1 MEKIEKQRL
10 EQLVRLG
17 IVPSNKLPILVQ
29 GLENLSMGKQLLPNE
44 REVISKYMDNLTSI
58 MLNDTTVFNRAK
70 LHTQKSK
77 YQAEEIT
84 VNNGVKIFDNPEEEE
99 QHRKQTERKLRVR
112 AADKK
117 ERFKLLPAAVKKEKR
132 KAGLDED
139 LLAIN
144 NTYQAVFEAALE
156 LYGVTNI
163 RDLPEDKKAEFF
175 IVVDSASSDNDLS
188 DIEEDMKVKQ
198 AVGIASDKRYK
209 KGNMTGAVNAIE
221 KLKPGLSDHPQV
233 KAVLKRQNEN
243 VETDIEQLDESFKV
257 IATHGKVEVRSHPGD
272 SEGNHI
278 SIHKN
283 GKEVAS
289 GDYDFYAD
297 SYFISHPS
305 LGKGQKPFN
314 SAKSIAHHF
323 STMKEEIELDEGHQ
337 VVAKTKQ
344 GETFKSAVYPTKEK
358 AMAMH
363 WKLSKN
369 NKYANVD
376 TVKVQKE
383 EVDQIDELK
392 IGTLVRYASKAGKSA
407 LSKGIESGR
416 ARDMGD
422 DDKAAALKQKSDKR
436 YAGQKQAIGKINN
449 RFKSGVNVGEEVELD
464 EELHGYKLKLTKT
477 THPHVEDDQDNP
489 VKAIEKHYDVHLNN
503 KKVGEIKHHYND
515 HWGHTY
521 GANLHGKNV
530 PYGRTK
536 DDEGDG
542 AHNFMKSIVK
552 TKFYS
557 NLKKEDVQLDEGRPS
572 QQHPLEGH
580 AYHKKSN
587 AELEYIAKDA
597 HEAAEA
603 MKSHNT
609 TAENKYRDQA
619 NDSATVRNFRKKNG
633 TPDWYKKKYGLKEEV
648 ESVNELV
655 GNQHKIDA
663 NKNGKVDAHDFKL
676 LRSKKKQPQGADFA
690 AQRRKERLAS
700 SGRMDERY
708 GDDDYGSMSKR
719 DFKRREMEH
728 ELGGE
733 GGAKRKSSNSNTKVQ
748 GSPLLPGI
756 RPYSGFKKEETELT
770 FEEMTPAQ
778 KAERLRMIARAA
790 DRVHSGA
797 AEKSVKKLAKRDMK
811 SPGAQRGMAPLKKDV
826 DEQIQILRKTIVEGT
841 AREKID
847 AYKELNNLIQEKL
860 KGEEQ

>member
-77 YQAEEIT
+77 YQTEEIT

-112 AADKK
+112 SADKK

-175 IVVDSASSDNDLS
+175 IVVDSASSDNNLS

-221 KLKPGLSDHPQV
+221 KLKPGLSDNPQV

-243 VETDIEQLDESFKV
+243 VETDIEQLDEKNVPTSPEKWAQAKSQAKAKFDVYPSAYANGWAAKKYKEMGGSWKSMKEEVELDESFNV

-323 STMKEEIELDEGHQ
+323 STMKEEVEQ
-337 VVAKTKQ
+337 V
-344 GETFKSAVYPTKEK
+344 
-358 AMAMH
+358 
-363 WKLSKN
+363 
-369 NKYANVD
+369 
-376 TVKVQKE
+376 
-383 EVDQIDELK
+383 DELK
-392 IGTLVRYASKAGKSA
+392 IGTLVRYASKAGKDA

-422 DDKAAALKQKSDKR
+422 DDKAAALKQKGDKR
-436 YAGQKQAIGKINN
+436 YAGQNQAIGKINN
-449 RFKSGVNVGEEVELD
+449 RFKSGVNVGEEVE
-464 EELHGYKLKLTKT
+464 
-477 THPHVEDDQDNP
+477 
-489 VKAIEKHYDVHLNN
+489 
-503 KKVGEIKHHYND
+503 
-515 HWGHTY
+515 
-521 GANLHGKNV
+521 
-530 PYGRTK
+530 
-536 DDEGDG
+536 
-542 AHNFMKSIVK
+542 
-552 TKFYS
+552 
-557 NLKKEDVQLDEGRPS
+557 LDEGRPS

-633 TPDWYKKKYGLKEEV
+633 MPDWYKKKYGLKEEV

-708 GDDDYGSMSKR
+708 EDDDYGSMSKSE
-719 DFKRREMEH
+719 FKRREMEH
-728 ELGGE
+728 ELGDEDGK
-733 GGAKRKSSNSNTKVQ
+733 KRKSYYSKPKSYTTNTPSV
-748 GSPLLPGI
+748 SV
-756 RPYSGFKKEETELT
+756 KKEEAELT

-790 DRVHSGA
+790 DRVQSGA

-811 SPGAQRGMAPLKKDV
+811 SAGAQRGMAPLKKDV

-841 AREKID
+841 AREKIV

-860 KGEEQ
+860 KGEE

>member
-99 QHRKQTERKLRVR
+99 QHRKQAERKLRVR

-117 ERFKLLPAAVKKEKR
+117 ERFKLLPAAVKREKR

-144 NTYQAVFEAALE
+144 DTYQAVFEAALE

-221 KLKPGLSDHPQV
+221 KLRPGLSDHPQV

-243 VETDIEQLDESFKV
+243 VETDIEQLDEKNVPTSPEKWAQAKSQAKAKFDVYPSAYANGWAAKKYKEMGGSWKSMKEEVELDESFKV

-323 STMKEEIELDEGHQ
+323 STMKEEIEQ
-337 VVAKTKQ
+337 V
-344 GETFKSAVYPTKEK
+344 
-358 AMAMH
+358 
-363 WKLSKN
+363 
-369 NKYANVD
+369 
-376 TVKVQKE
+376 
-383 EVDQIDELK
+383 DELK
-392 IGTLVRYASKAGKSA
+392 TGTLLRYANKAGKDA

-422 DDKAAALKQKSDKR
+422 DDKAAALKQKSYKR
-436 YAGQKQAIGKINN
+436 YVGQKQAIGKINN
-449 RFKSGVNVGEEVELD
+449 RFKSGVNVGEEVE
-464 EELHGYKLKLTKT
+464 
-477 THPHVEDDQDNP
+477 
-489 VKAIEKHYDVHLNN
+489 
-503 KKVGEIKHHYND
+503 
-515 HWGHTY
+515 
-521 GANLHGKNV
+521 
-530 PYGRTK
+530 
-536 DDEGDG
+536 
-542 AHNFMKSIVK
+542 
-552 TKFYS
+552 
-557 NLKKEDVQLDEGRPS
+557 LDEGRPS

-597 HEAAEA
+597 TEAAEA

-619 NDSATVRNFRKKNG
+619 NDSATVRHFRKRNG
-633 TPDWYKKKYGLKEEV
+633 MPDWYKKKYGHIKEEV

-756 RPYSGFKKEETELT
+756 RPYSGFKKEEVELT

-811 SPGAQRGMAPLKKDV
+811 SAGAQRGMAPLKKDV

>member
-1 MEKIEKQRL
+1 
-10 EQLVRLG
+10 
-17 IVPSNKLPILVQ
+17 
-29 GLENLSMGKQLLPNE
+29 
-44 REVISKYMDNLTSI
+44 
-58 MLNDTTVFNRAK
+58 
-70 LHTQKSK
+70 
-77 YQAEEIT
+77 

-221 KLKPGLSDHPQV
+221 KLKPGLSDNPQV

-243 VETDIEQLDESFKV
+243 VETDIEQLDE
-257 IATHGKVEVRSHPGD
+257 
-272 SEGNHI
+272 
-278 SIHKN
+278 KN
-283 GKEVAS
+283 VPTSPEKWA
-289 GDYDFYAD
+289 
-297 SYFISHPS
+297 
-305 LGKGQKPFN
+305 Q
-314 SAKSIAHHF
+314 AKSQAKAKF
-323 STMKEEIELDEGHQ
+323 DVYPSAYANGWAAKKYKEMGGSWKSMKEEVEQ
-337 VVAKTKQ
+337 V
-344 GETFKSAVYPTKEK
+344 
-358 AMAMH
+358 
-363 WKLSKN
+363 
-369 NKYANVD
+369 
-376 TVKVQKE
+376 
-383 EVDQIDELK
+383 DELK
-392 IGTLVRYASKAGKSA
+392 IGTLVRYASKAGKDA
-407 LSKGIESGR
+407 LSKGVESGR

-436 YAGQKQAIGKINN
+436 YAGQNQAIGKINN
-449 RFKSGVNVGEEVELD
+449 RFKSGVNVG
-464 EELHGYKLKLTKT
+464 
-477 THPHVEDDQDNP
+477 
-489 VKAIEKHYDVHLNN
+489 
-503 KKVGEIKHHYND
+503 
-515 HWGHTY
+515 
-521 GANLHGKNV
+521 
-530 PYGRTK
+530 
-536 DDEGDG
+536 
-542 AHNFMKSIVK
+542 
-552 TKFYS
+552 
-557 NLKKEDVQLDEGRPS
+557 
-572 QQHPLEGH
+572 
-580 AYHKKSN
+580 
-587 AELEYIAKDA
+587 
-597 HEAAEA
+597 
-603 MKSHNT
+603 
-609 TAENKYRDQA
+609 
-619 NDSATVRNFRKKNG
+619 
-633 TPDWYKKKYGLKEEV
+633 EEV

-708 GDDDYGSMSKR
+708 EDDDYGSMSKSE
-719 DFKRREMEH
+719 FKRREMEH
-728 ELGGE
+728 ELGDEDGK
-733 GGAKRKSSNSNTKVQ
+733 KRKSYYSKPKSYTTNTPSV
-748 GSPLLPGI
+748 SV
-756 RPYSGFKKEETELT
+756 KKEEAELT

-790 DRVHSGA
+790 DRVQSGA

-811 SPGAQRGMAPLKKDV
+811 SAGAQKGMAPLKKDV

-841 AREKID
+841 AREKIS

-860 KGEEQ
+860 KGEE

>member
-99 QHRKQTERKLRVR
+99 QHRKQTERKLKVR

-117 ERFKLLPAAVKKEKR
+117 ERFKLLPAAVKREKR

-163 RDLPEDKKAEFF
+163 RDLPEEKKAEFF

-221 KLKPGLSDHPQV
+221 KLRPGLSDHPQV

-243 VETDIEQLDESFKV
+243 VETDIEQLDEKNVPTSPEKWAQAKSQAKAKFDVYPSAYANGWAAKKYKEMGGSWKSMKEEVELDESFKV

-323 STMKEEIELDEGHQ
+323 STMKEEIEQ
-337 VVAKTKQ
+337 V
-344 GETFKSAVYPTKEK
+344 
-358 AMAMH
+358 
-363 WKLSKN
+363 
-369 NKYANVD
+369 
-376 TVKVQKE
+376 
-383 EVDQIDELK
+383 DELK
-392 IGTLVRYASKAGKSA
+392 TGTLLRYANKAGKDA

-422 DDKAAALKQKSDKR
+422 DDKAAGLKQKSYKR
-436 YAGQKQAIGKINN
+436 YTGQKQAIGKINN
-449 RFKSGVNVGEEVELD
+449 RFKSGVNVGEEVE
-464 EELHGYKLKLTKT
+464 
-477 THPHVEDDQDNP
+477 
-489 VKAIEKHYDVHLNN
+489 
-503 KKVGEIKHHYND
+503 
-515 HWGHTY
+515 
-521 GANLHGKNV
+521 
-530 PYGRTK
+530 
-536 DDEGDG
+536 
-542 AHNFMKSIVK
+542 
-552 TKFYS
+552 
-557 NLKKEDVQLDEGRPS
+557 LDEGRPS

-597 HEAAEA
+597 TEAAEA

-619 NDSATVRNFRKKNG
+619 NDSATVRHFRKRNG
-633 TPDWYKKKYGLKEEV
+633 MPDWYKKKYGHIKEEV

-700 SGRMDERY
+700 SGRMDENLNDAIAKIKKPDITQQMADKAKKDNITQSDKEKLSKLSAMMKKENVSDSGRMDERY
-708 GDDDYGSMSKR
+708 EDDDYGSMSKKE
-719 DFKRREMEH
+719 FKRREMEH
-728 ELGGE
+728 ELRGE
-733 GGAKRKSSNSNTKVQ
+733 DGAKRKSSNSNTKVQ

-756 RPYSGFKKEETELT
+756 RPYSGFKKEEVELT

-790 DRVHSGA
+790 DRVQSGA

-811 SPGAQRGMAPLKKDV
+811 SSGAQRGMAPLKKDV

-841 AREKID
+841 AREKIV

-860 KGEEQ
+860 KGEE

>member
-99 QHRKQTERKLRVR
+99 QHRKQAERKLRVR

-221 KLKPGLSDHPQV
+221 KLRPGLSDHPQV

-243 VETDIEQLDESFKV
+243 VETDIEQLDE
-257 IATHGKVEVRSHPGD
+257 
-272 SEGNHI
+272 
-278 SIHKN
+278 KN
-283 GKEVAS
+283 VPTSPEKWA
-289 GDYDFYAD
+289 
-297 SYFISHPS
+297 
-305 LGKGQKPFN
+305 Q
-314 SAKSIAHHF
+314 AKSQAKAKF
-323 STMKEEIELDEGHQ
+323 DVYPSAYANGWAAKKYKEMGGSWKSMKEE
-337 VVAKTKQ
+337 
-344 GETFKSAVYPTKEK
+344 
-358 AMAMH
+358 
-363 WKLSKN
+363 
-369 NKYANVD
+369 
-376 TVKVQKE
+376 
-383 EVDQIDELK
+383 
-392 IGTLVRYASKAGKSA
+392 
-407 LSKGIESGR
+407 
-416 ARDMGD
+416 
-422 DDKAAALKQKSDKR
+422 
-436 YAGQKQAIGKINN
+436 
-449 RFKSGVNVGEEVELD
+449 VE
-464 EELHGYKLKLTKT
+464 
-477 THPHVEDDQDNP
+477 
-489 VKAIEKHYDVHLNN
+489 
-503 KKVGEIKHHYND
+503 
-515 HWGHTY
+515 
-521 GANLHGKNV
+521 
-530 PYGRTK
+530 
-536 DDEGDG
+536 
-542 AHNFMKSIVK
+542 
-552 TKFYS
+552 
-557 NLKKEDVQLDEGRPS
+557 LDEGRPS

-597 HEAAEA
+597 TEAAEA

-619 NDSATVRNFRKKNG
+619 NDSATVRHFRKRNG
-633 TPDWYKKKYGLKEEV
+633 MPDWYKKKYGHIKEEV

-756 RPYSGFKKEETELT
+756 RPYSGFKKEEVELT

-811 SPGAQRGMAPLKKDV
+811 SSGAQRGMAPLKKDV

-860 KGEEQ
+860 KGEE

>member
-77 YQAEEIT
+77 YQTEEIT

-99 QHRKQTERKLRVR
+99 QHRKQAERKLRVR

-117 ERFKLLPAAVKKEKR
+117 ERFKLLPAAVKREKR

-221 KLKPGLSDHPQV
+221 KLRPGLSDHPQV

-243 VETDIEQLDESFKV
+243 VETDIEQLDE
-257 IATHGKVEVRSHPGD
+257 
-272 SEGNHI
+272 
-278 SIHKN
+278 KN
-283 GKEVAS
+283 VPTSPEKWA
-289 GDYDFYAD
+289 
-297 SYFISHPS
+297 
-305 LGKGQKPFN
+305 Q
-314 SAKSIAHHF
+314 AKSQAKAKF
-323 STMKEEIELDEGHQ
+323 DVYPSAYANGWAAKKYKEMGGSWKSMKEE
-337 VVAKTKQ
+337 
-344 GETFKSAVYPTKEK
+344 
-358 AMAMH
+358 
-363 WKLSKN
+363 
-369 NKYANVD
+369 
-376 TVKVQKE
+376 
-383 EVDQIDELK
+383 
-392 IGTLVRYASKAGKSA
+392 
-407 LSKGIESGR
+407 
-416 ARDMGD
+416 
-422 DDKAAALKQKSDKR
+422 
-436 YAGQKQAIGKINN
+436 
-449 RFKSGVNVGEEVELD
+449 VE
-464 EELHGYKLKLTKT
+464 
-477 THPHVEDDQDNP
+477 
-489 VKAIEKHYDVHLNN
+489 
-503 KKVGEIKHHYND
+503 
-515 HWGHTY
+515 
-521 GANLHGKNV
+521 
-530 PYGRTK
+530 
-536 DDEGDG
+536 
-542 AHNFMKSIVK
+542 
-552 TKFYS
+552 
-557 NLKKEDVQLDEGRPS
+557 LDEGRPS

-597 HEAAEA
+597 TEAAEA

-619 NDSATVRNFRKKNG
+619 NDSATVRHFRKRNG
-633 TPDWYKKKYGLKEEV
+633 MPDWYKKKYGHIKEEV

-756 RPYSGFKKEETELT
+756 RPYSGFKKEEVELT

-790 DRVHSGA
+790 DRVQSGA

-811 SPGAQRGMAPLKKDV
+811 SAGAQRGMAPLKKDV

-860 KGEEQ
+860 KGEE

>member
-77 YQAEEIT
+77 YQTEEIT

-112 AADKK
+112 SADKK

-221 KLKPGLSDHPQV
+221 KLKPGLSDNPQV

-243 VETDIEQLDESFKV
+243 VETDIEQLDEKNVPTSPEKWAQAKSQAKAKFDVYPSAYANGWAAKKYKEMGGSWKSMKEEVELDESFNV

-323 STMKEEIELDEGHQ
+323 STMKEEIEQ
-337 VVAKTKQ
+337 V
-344 GETFKSAVYPTKEK
+344 
-358 AMAMH
+358 
-363 WKLSKN
+363 
-369 NKYANVD
+369 
-376 TVKVQKE
+376 
-383 EVDQIDELK
+383 DELK
-392 IGTLVRYASKAGKSA
+392 TGTLLRYANKAGKDA

-422 DDKAAALKQKSDKR
+422 DDKAAALRQKSYKR
-436 YAGQKQAIGKINN
+436 YTGQKQAIGKINN
-449 RFKSGVNVGEEVELD
+449 RFKSGVNVGEEVE
-464 EELHGYKLKLTKT
+464 
-477 THPHVEDDQDNP
+477 
-489 VKAIEKHYDVHLNN
+489 
-503 KKVGEIKHHYND
+503 
-515 HWGHTY
+515 
-521 GANLHGKNV
+521 
-530 PYGRTK
+530 
-536 DDEGDG
+536 
-542 AHNFMKSIVK
+542 
-552 TKFYS
+552 
-557 NLKKEDVQLDEGRPS
+557 LDEGRPS

-633 TPDWYKKKYGLKEEV
+633 MPDWYKKKYGHIKEEV

-700 SGRMDERY
+700 SGRMDENLNDAIAKIKKPDITQQMADKAKKDNITQSDKEKLSKLSAMMKKENVSDSERMDERY
-708 GDDDYGSMSKR
+708 EDDDYGSMSKKE
-719 DFKRREMEH
+719 FKRREMEH
-728 ELGGE
+728 ELRGE
-733 GGAKRKSSNSNTKVQ
+733 GGAKRKSYYSKPKSYTTNTPSV
-748 GSPLLPGI
+748 SV
-756 RPYSGFKKEETELT
+756 KKEEVELT

-790 DRVHSGA
+790 DRVQSGA
-797 AEKSVKKLAKRDMK
+797 AEKSVKKLAKKDMK
-811 SPGAQRGMAPLKKDV
+811 SAGAQRGMAPLKKDV

-841 AREKID
+841 AREKIV

-860 KGEEQ
+860 KGEE

>member
-17 IVPSNKLPILVQ
+17 IVPSNKLPILIQ

-77 YQAEEIT
+77 YQTEEIT

-99 QHRKQTERKLRVR
+99 QYRKQTERKLRVR

-243 VETDIEQLDESFKV
+243 VETDIEQLDE
-257 IATHGKVEVRSHPGD
+257 
-272 SEGNHI
+272 
-278 SIHKN
+278 KN
-283 GKEVAS
+283 VPTSPEKWA
-289 GDYDFYAD
+289 
-297 SYFISHPS
+297 
-305 LGKGQKPFN
+305 Q
-314 SAKSIAHHF
+314 AKSQAKAKF
-323 STMKEEIELDEGHQ
+323 DVYPSAYANGWAAKKYKEMGGSWKSMKEEVDLEEA
-337 VVAKTKQ
+337 VKTTHENPLVTVHDKH
-344 GETFKSAVYPTKEK
+344 GLHTHANLSTVNNLFSTSVKHTEVHKGPVTVTSGRADKDKLKIALSSHHNKAVTDD
-358 AMAMH
+358 AM
-363 WKLSKN
+363 
-369 NKYANVD
+369 
-376 TVKVQKE
+376 KE
-383 EVDQIDELK
+383 EVDQINELK
-392 IGTLVRYASKAGKSA
+392 IGTLVRYASKAGKDA
-407 LSKGIESGR
+407 LSKGVESGR

-436 YAGQKQAIGKINN
+436 YAGQGQAIGKINN
-449 RFKSGVNVGEEVELD
+449 RFKSGVNVGEEVE
-464 EELHGYKLKLTKT
+464 
-477 THPHVEDDQDNP
+477 
-489 VKAIEKHYDVHLNN
+489 
-503 KKVGEIKHHYND
+503 
-515 HWGHTY
+515 
-521 GANLHGKNV
+521 
-530 PYGRTK
+530 
-536 DDEGDG
+536 
-542 AHNFMKSIVK
+542 
-552 TKFYS
+552 
-557 NLKKEDVQLDEGRPS
+557 LDEGRPS

-597 HEAAEA
+597 TEAAEA

-619 NDSATVRNFRKKNG
+619 NDSATVRHFRKRNG
-633 TPDWYKKKYGLKEEV
+633 MPDWYKKKYGLKEEV

-708 GDDDYGSMSKR
+708 EDDDYGSMSKSE
-719 DFKRREMEH
+719 FKRREMEH
-728 ELGGE
+728 ELGDEDGK
-733 GGAKRKSSNSNTKVQ
+733 KRKSYYSKPKSYTTNTPSV
-748 GSPLLPGI
+748 SV
-756 RPYSGFKKEETELT
+756 KKEEAELT

-778 KAERLRMIARAA
+778 KAERLRMITRAA
-790 DRVHSGA
+790 DRVQSGA

-811 SPGAQRGMAPLKKDV
+811 SAGAQRGMAPLKKDV

-841 AREKID
+841 AREKIV

-860 KGEEQ
+860 KGEE

>member
-77 YQAEEIT
+77 YQTEEIT

-117 ERFKLLPAAVKKEKR
+117 EKFKLLPAAVKKEKR

-188 DIEEDMKVKQ
+188 DIEEDVKVKQ
-198 AVGIASDKRYK
+198 AVGIASDKRYR

-243 VETDIEQLDESFKV
+243 VETDIEQLDEKNVPTSPEKWAQAKSQAKAKFDVYPSAYANGWAAKKYKEMGGSWKSMKEEVELDESFKV

-323 STMKEEIELDEGHQ
+323 STMKEEIEQ
-337 VVAKTKQ
+337 V
-344 GETFKSAVYPTKEK
+344 
-358 AMAMH
+358 
-363 WKLSKN
+363 
-369 NKYANVD
+369 
-376 TVKVQKE
+376 
-383 EVDQIDELK
+383 DELK
-392 IGTLVRYASKAGKSA
+392 IGTLVRYASKAGKDA

-422 DDKAAALKQKSDKR
+422 DNKAAALKQKSDKR
-436 YAGQKQAIGKINN
+436 YAGQNQAIGKINN
-449 RFKSGVNVGEEVELD
+449 RFKSGVNVGEEVE
-464 EELHGYKLKLTKT
+464 
-477 THPHVEDDQDNP
+477 
-489 VKAIEKHYDVHLNN
+489 
-503 KKVGEIKHHYND
+503 
-515 HWGHTY
+515 
-521 GANLHGKNV
+521 
-530 PYGRTK
+530 
-536 DDEGDG
+536 
-542 AHNFMKSIVK
+542 
-552 TKFYS
+552 
-557 NLKKEDVQLDEGRPS
+557 LDEGRPS

-633 TPDWYKKKYGLKEEV
+633 MPDWYKKKYGLKEEV

-708 GDDDYGSMSKR
+708 EDDDYGSMSKSE
-719 DFKRREMEH
+719 FKRREMEH
-728 ELGGE
+728 ELGDEDGK
-733 GGAKRKSSNSNTKVQ
+733 KRKSYYSKPKSYTTNTPSV
-748 GSPLLPGI
+748 SV
-756 RPYSGFKKEETELT
+756 KKEEAELT

-778 KAERLRMIARAA
+778 KAERLRMITRAA
-790 DRVHSGA
+790 DRVQSGA

-811 SPGAQRGMAPLKKDV
+811 SAGAQRGMAPLKKDV

-841 AREKID
+841 AREKIV

-860 KGEEQ
+860 KGEE

>member
-77 YQAEEIT
+77 YQTEEIT

-188 DIEEDMKVKQ
+188 DIEEDVKVKQ

-209 KGNMTGAVNAIE
+209 KGDMTGAVNAIE

-243 VETDIEQLDESFKV
+243 VETDIEQLDE
-257 IATHGKVEVRSHPGD
+257 
-272 SEGNHI
+272 
-278 SIHKN
+278 KN
-283 GKEVAS
+283 VPTSPEKWA
-289 GDYDFYAD
+289 
-297 SYFISHPS
+297 
-305 LGKGQKPFN
+305 Q
-314 SAKSIAHHF
+314 AKSQAKAKF
-323 STMKEEIELDEGHQ
+323 DVYPSAYANGWAAKKYKEMGGSWKSMKEEIELDEDEVGYQHRYAVKNGNAVKDNPKTTGEKDQ
-337 VVAKTKQ
+337 PYHVYADSPEHAVRKHAKMTTPGMK
-344 GETFKSAVYPTKEK
+344 
-358 AMAMH
+358 
-363 WKLSKN
+363 
-369 NKYANVD
+369 
-376 TVKVQKE
+376 KE
-383 EVDQIDELK
+383 EVE
-392 IGTLVRYASKAGKSA
+392 
-407 LSKGIESGR
+407 
-416 ARDMGD
+416 
-422 DDKAAALKQKSDKR
+422 
-436 YAGQKQAIGKINN
+436 
-449 RFKSGVNVGEEVELD
+449 
-464 EELHGYKLKLTKT
+464 
-477 THPHVEDDQDNP
+477 
-489 VKAIEKHYDVHLNN
+489 
-503 KKVGEIKHHYND
+503 
-515 HWGHTY
+515 
-521 GANLHGKNV
+521 
-530 PYGRTK
+530 
-536 DDEGDG
+536 
-542 AHNFMKSIVK
+542 
-552 TKFYS
+552 
-557 NLKKEDVQLDEGRPS
+557 LDEGRPS
-572 QQHPLEGH
+572 QRHPLEGH
-580 AYHKKSN
+580 AYHEKSN
-587 AELEYIAKDA
+587 AELVGIAKDA
-597 HEAAEA
+597 HAAAEA

-619 NDSATVRNFRKKNG
+619 NDSATVRHFRKTSG

-648 ESVNELV
+648 EQIDELSTPTMSSYVKKVGAENKFTKKRVDGLNLALNKIKSNSTKKEEVESVNELI

-676 LRSKKKQPQGADFA
+676 LRAKKKQPQGADFA

-700 SGRMDERY
+700 NGRMDEN
-708 GDDDYGSMSKR
+708 DDYYGSYDSMSKKE
-719 DFKRREMEH
+719 FKRKEMEH
-728 ELGGE
+728 ELGNEDGK
-733 GGAKRKSSNSNTKVQ
+733 KRKSYYSKPKS
-748 GSPLLPGI
+748 SP
-756 RPYSGFKKEETELT
+756 SVSVKKEEAELT

-790 DRVHSGA
+790 DRVQSGA

-811 SPGAQRGMAPLKKDV
+811 SAGAQRGMAPLKKDV

-841 AREKID
+841 AREKIV

-860 KGEEQ
+860 KGEE

>member
-1 MEKIEKQRL
+1 MHIVAKNINLGDAAKEAMKALNNKSVYVMEETQVQDL
-10 EQLVRLG
+10 EEAVKTTHENPLVT
-17 IVPSNKLPILVQ
+17 VHDKH
-29 GLENLSMGKQLLPNE
+29 GLHTHANLS
-44 REVISKYMDNLTSI
+44 
-58 MLNDTTVFNRAK
+58 
-70 LHTQKSK
+70 
-77 YQAEEIT
+77 T
-84 VNNGVKIFDNPEEEE
+84 VNNLFSTSVK
-99 QHRKQTERKLRVR
+99 HTEVHKGPVTVTSGR
-112 AADKK
+112 ADK
-117 ERFKLLPAAVKKEKR
+117 
-132 KAGLDED
+132 D
-139 LLAIN
+139 
-144 NTYQAVFEAALE
+144 
-156 LYGVTNI
+156 
-163 RDLPEDKKAEFF
+163 
-175 IVVDSASSDNDLS
+175 
-188 DIEEDMKVKQ
+188 
-198 AVGIASDKRYK
+198 
-209 KGNMTGAVNAIE
+209 
-221 KLKPGLSDHPQV
+221 KLKIALSSHHN
-233 KAVLKRQNEN
+233 KAV
-243 VETDIEQLDESFKV
+243 TDD
-257 IATHGKVEVRSHPGD
+257 A
-272 SEGNHI
+272 
-278 SIHKN
+278 
-283 GKEVAS
+283 
-289 GDYDFYAD
+289 
-297 SYFISHPS
+297 
-305 LGKGQKPFN
+305 
-314 SAKSIAHHF
+314 
-323 STMKEEIELDEGHQ
+323 MKEEYDLDEQGVSEAFADQGSGHTGTSREDKRI
-337 VVAKTKQ
+337 AALLRARHMAKKTK
-344 GETFKSAVYPTKEK
+344 PIEK
-358 AMAMH
+358 V
-363 WKLSKN
+363 K
-369 NKYANVD
+369 
-376 TVKVQKE
+376 TVASEEVE

-436 YAGQKQAIGKINN
+436 YAGQGQAIGKINN
-449 RFKSGVNVGEEVELD
+449 RFKSGVNVGEEVE
-464 EELHGYKLKLTKT
+464 
-477 THPHVEDDQDNP
+477 
-489 VKAIEKHYDVHLNN
+489 
-503 KKVGEIKHHYND
+503 
-515 HWGHTY
+515 
-521 GANLHGKNV
+521 
-530 PYGRTK
+530 
-536 DDEGDG
+536 
-542 AHNFMKSIVK
+542 
-552 TKFYS
+552 
-557 NLKKEDVQLDEGRPS
+557 LDEGRPS

-597 HEAAEA
+597 TEAAEA

-619 NDSATVRNFRKKNG
+619 NDSATVRHFRKRNG
-633 TPDWYKKKYGLKEEV
+633 MPDWYKKKYGHIKEEV
-648 ESVNELV
+648 ESVNKLV

-811 SPGAQRGMAPLKKDV
+811 SSGAQRGMAPLKKDV

-860 KGEEQ
+860 KGEE